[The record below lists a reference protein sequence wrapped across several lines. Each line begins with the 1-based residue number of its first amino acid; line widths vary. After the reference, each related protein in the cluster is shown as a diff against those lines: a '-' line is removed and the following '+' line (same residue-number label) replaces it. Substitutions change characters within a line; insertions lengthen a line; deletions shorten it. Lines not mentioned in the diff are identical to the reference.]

1 MIPALVARFWPMAV
15 AGLAAVAIVIG
26 AYQTGVNAERSR
38 GEAARLRV
46 ELETMR
52 LDKEIAERALVRTAN
67 DAAELAAQTKE
78 NEEQIGALQEIIKE
92 RADRGLTQREL
103 DGLLG
108 IK

>member
-1 MIPALVARFWPMAV
+1 MIPALLLRFWPYV
-15 AGLAAVAIVIG
+15 AGAVGIV
-26 AYQTGVNAERSR
+26 AVLFVVYQSGVSAERNR

-78 NEEQIGALQEIIKE
+78 NEEQIDALQDIIKE